1 MLTVQD
7 LSSIYELFGQ
17 GVMIGALLSGSI
29 WIIAYG
35 IKAFT
40 SWLSKAS

>member
-1 MLTVQD
+1 MLTFED

-17 GVMIGALLSGSI
+17 GLMIGALISSI
-29 WIIAYG
+29 VWAIAFG